1 MMKCKA
7 RKTVCALL
15 ALLTALSAAA
25 CSAPAGDA
33 SSPQANSSEGSAA
46 SDASGG
52 DTSSE
57 KVTFPLA
64 EPITFS
70 VFVKNDD
77 TATSYTDNW
86 VTDWVKEQTNV
97 TLEFI
102 EAGGEEAE
110 TKLNL
115 IMAGGENLP
124 DFFLATGWS
133 KAQTMMYASEQMI
146 IPLNE
151 YLKDAENWNRLN
163 EESPMRESD
172 LIFPDGNYYSY
183 GFDNEA
189 FHMNY
194 QAKIWYYKPW
204 LDELNG
210 GKIPETT
217 DEFYEYLKKVK
228 ESDPN
233 GNGQADEI
241 PLSGHIQ
248 GGSGADPLTFLTN
261 AFLENNNQISGA
273 TVTPGRGFIVN
284 DGKIEFQLNKEE
296 YRDALTYLRKLNQE
310 GLLDPQA
317 FTQAKDDWKALF
329 LQDVN
334 TVAVAT
340 NYNYPCGF
348 DSDPEGA
355 WTNWVAGT
363 PLQGPDGVQLS
374 AYYADNYFHRG
385 MGIVSA
391 DCERPDVAV
400 ALMDWLA
407 SDENSL
413 TQTNGPKGI
422 FWDFTD
428 SGTSVDGGQAA
439 WKNLKIEQVDENG
452 NPDLAALGLSQKY
465 HRWSIDGGIIAA
477 TNRLR
482 LSMGVEDP
490 EIDLESHLYSISKEY
505 EKYAPDLDTIVPSFA
520 YTEEE
525 STLVADAS
533 VAVMTYANQSTVDFV
548 TGVLSLE
555 NDWDGYVAKLDELGL
570 PAFLELM
577 QKKYDEIN

>member
-1 MMKCKA
+1 MKMKL
-7 RKTVCALL
+7 RKPFAAFVALCMSL
-15 ALLTALSAAA
+15 PLAA
-25 CSAPAGDA
+25 CGQAEQGSSSSGNAGG
-33 SSPQANSSEGSAA
+33 SSSTAG
-46 SDASGG
+46 
-52 DTSSE
+52 E
-57 KVTFPLA
+57 KVSFPLKDPV
-64 EPITFS
+64 EFT

-77 TATSYTDNW
+77 VTISYTDNW
-86 VTDWVKEQTNV
+86 VTDWVQEETNV
-97 TLEFI
+97 KLNFI

-115 IMAGGENLP
+115 IMTGGEDLP

-151 YLKDAENWNRLN
+151 YLKEAENWNRLN

-210 GKIPETT
+210 GKIPTTT
-217 DEFYEYLKKVK
+217 DEFYAYLKKVK

-233 GNGQADEI
+233 GNGKADEI

-248 GGSGADPLTFLTN
+248 GGSGSDPLTFITN
-261 AFLENNNQISGA
+261 AFLENNNQIAGA

-284 DGKIEFQLNKEE
+284 DGKIEFQLSKPE
-296 YRDALTYLRKLNQE
+296 YKDALTYLNKLNTE

-348 DSDPEGA
+348 DATKDGA
-355 WTNWVAGT
+355 WTNWVAGN
-363 PLQGPDGVQLS
+363 PLKGPDGVQLS

-413 TQTNGPKGI
+413 MQTNGPKGLL
-422 FWDFTD
+422 WDTTD
-428 SGTSVDGGQAA
+428 SGTSVDGGTAA
-439 WKNLKIEQVDENG
+439 WTPLKPETVDENG
-452 NPDLAALGLSQKY
+452 NPDLSSEGIEQKY
-465 HRWSIDGGIIAA
+465 YRWSIDGGIIAA

-482 LSMGVEDP
+482 LSMKVEDP
-490 EIDLESHLYSISKEY
+490 EIDLETHLYNISKEY

-520 YTEEE
+520 YTEDE
-525 STLVADAS
+525 SKTVADTS
-533 VAVMTYANQSTVDFV
+533 VAVMTYANQSTVDFI
-548 TGVLSLE
+548 TGVMSLDK
-555 NDWDGYVAKLDELGL
+555 DWDGYVSKLDDLGL
-570 PAFLELM
+570 QTYIDLM
-577 QKKYDEIN
+577 QKKYDEIK

>member
-1 MMKCKA
+1 MKMKL
-7 RKTVCALL
+7 RKPFAAFVALCMVL
-15 ALLTALSAAA
+15 PLAA
-25 CSAPAGDA
+25 CSQAEQGSGSSGNTDGSSATAG
-33 SSPQANSSEGSAA
+33 
-46 SDASGG
+46 
-52 DTSSE
+52 E
-57 KVTFPLA
+57 KISFPLKDPV
-64 EPITFS
+64 EFT

-77 TATSYTDNW
+77 ATISYTDNW
-86 VTDWVKEQTNV
+86 VTDWVQEETNV
-97 TLEFI
+97 KLNFI

-115 IMAGGENLP
+115 IMTGGDSLP

-146 IPLNE
+146 IPLNQ
-151 YLKDAENWNRLN
+151 YLKEAENWNRLN

-210 GKIPETT
+210 GKIPTTT

-233 GNGQADEI
+233 GNGKADEI

-248 GGSGADPLTFLTN
+248 GGSGSDPLTFITN
-261 AFLENNNQISGA
+261 AFLENNNQIAGA

-284 DGKIEFQLNKEE
+284 DGKIEFQLSKPE
-296 YRDALTYLRKLNQE
+296 YKDALTYLNKLNKE

-348 DSDPEGA
+348 DATKDGA
-355 WTNWVAGT
+355 WTNWVAGN
-363 PLQGPDGVQLS
+363 PLKGPDGVQLS

-413 TQTNGPKGI
+413 MQTNGPKGLL
-422 FWDFTD
+422 WDTTD
-428 SGTSVDGGQAA
+428 SGTSVDGGTAA
-439 WKNLKIEQVDENG
+439 WTALKPETVDENG
-452 NPDLAALGLSQKY
+452 NPDLSSEGIKQKY
-465 HRWSIDGGIIAA
+465 YRWSIDGGIIAA

-482 LSMGVEDP
+482 LSMKVEDP
-490 EIDLESHLYSISKEY
+490 EIDLETHLYNISKEY

-520 YTEEE
+520 YTEDE
-525 STLVADAS
+525 SKTVADTS
-533 VAVMTYANQSTVDFV
+533 VAVMTYANQSTVDFI
-548 TGVLSLE
+548 TGVMSLDK
-555 NDWDGYVAKLDELGL
+555 DWDGYVSKLDDLGL
-570 PAFLELM
+570 QTYIDLM
-577 QKKYDEIN
+577 QKKYDEIK